1 MNLKA
6 LFPLLLSLVFSSRLC
21 AFDEPGNLL
30 KDFEMNSPGEIW
42 NIQIPVQR
50 ETIESFQGLADPLCY
65 VSGRGRAT
73 AGQSVAVKPDTW
85 YTMSFLFRAG
95 GKYAESGTYPFNLL
109 AGVSPQGSSDIWSG
123 TICSRTFGGSAQWER
138 GVLFFHSGKNRS
150 VSPFVAFFG
159 DGEWNLGRFYLR
171 EMTPADFR
179 TSTLSDPG
187 FEHSLPGMLPVEFRQ
202 TRGKGARVTV
212 TQAEAKSGKQAM
224 ETKFQGRVHL
234 LGGHFPAKSG
244 EKFQAG
250 IFLKA
255 SQPVFAEL
263 AVTGVDSRSRTN
275 RRRRIE
281 VGTQWTRLSVEGEVG
296 KTEDSTQILHLNLSI
311 QTKEQNAGVT
321 VWCDDVSFEILT
333 EEERSVNTARPRIW
347 NDSFETG
354 PYGWKI
360 TFLEDPR
367 FSLSQTR
374 AVALDSTTAGH
385 GRSSLRIQKSRMPDS
400 LKKRVTITSL
410 PLRIDNQKEYVFSF
424 MAKADRPT
432 TVTAAFPYKGI
443 GRFKLTGTWQR
454 FTSSPV
460 RPNRWYIRPGWNE
473 IRLESPLDGST
484 IWIDAVM
491 LEAGTQ
497 ASAFRPSAEYEAG
510 IFFPEP
516 FKLFAQNEKRTAQV
530 MAISNREPLNGTAE
544 LRITDLFDRTQFRE
558 TRPVSLKAEEAIRW
572 TQNIPTGSCGYFR
585 AELRLLDSKRNEKA
599 KNITTYAILAPPR
612 ELPYEKSW
620 CGILGGIDNSG
631 RRGSTAADLALMGA
645 SLDETL
651 DAIRLIGCKWIR
663 IMGIGNWRN
672 TEPVRGT
679 YEWKWDEYLAA
690 LKRHRFGI
698 LAEFLSHDAQPWSN
712 SGVIVKEKLQGDFHY
727 TARAEDVAKFTAD
740 FARRYRGRIDS
751 INLMNETNGYPPE
764 EYIKIAKAVYRT
776 FKKEAPEVLV
786 QGPGYPATVLPLLS
800 GKDTT
805 WITRA
810 LKLGLNDCNDIM
822 GIHCYSPGH
831 AHSLSSIMRDSVE
844 LLLTNQNMT
853 FAEMR
858 RLQVEKFKREY
869 RHNRIWDTE
878 SGAIFNTVAEWMNSP
893 AEVRLPWYT
902 EQVAAARMIRWN
914 ILRMAMG
921 IERHFHFMF
930 LFASG
935 QTYHTLDLMNID
947 GTPRAGV
954 APLSTFYRLF
964 DGGSFVGKVQLDG
977 TTHLYVFRDFDGKA
991 VAACWDPI
999 LENRPAGRLHI
1010 PRSAGVSE
1018 ALDFTGNPVKGKNG
1032 VYPLSDAPLYLKS
1045 DLAPEEFRNELK
1057 KSRPLLE
1064 SFRGTLSIAAD
1075 PGGGLAAEATVLNSG
1090 TEDLQNLVIRLS
1102 DGREGS
1108 LKNLG
1113 SGERKSLRFPL
1124 KGSVSGRVAV
1134 EADFIGR
1141 NSRQHAAVSK
1151 QLFSLR
1157 AARKAA
1163 VPDGTIGPEEYS
1175 TVWEKE
1181 FIRTGRGKA
1190 TPLSATLFASWL
1202 PDRLQFAAEI
1212 RDPTYVPAGDGE
1224 EVSRGDG
1231 VEVYLDFS
1239 PGKDPFSPLY
1249 PDEAI
1254 RISINPAF
1262 PGKPSFERNGLPAKR
1277 AVSFFDFDRVRAVS
1291 RRTGEGYLVEWEIPM
1306 KKRLHEHQ
1314 LLGFN
1319 FTVMD
1324 HGNAPK
1330 PNQGLSLA
1338 KTACWNDVLAFELL
1352 RLEPEKGSGK

>member
-1 MNLKA
+1 M
-6 LFPLLLSLVFSSRLC
+6 
-21 AFDEPGNLL
+21 
-30 KDFEMNSPGEIW
+30 
-42 NIQIPVQR
+42 
-50 ETIESFQGLADPLCY
+50 
-65 VSGRGRAT
+65 
-73 AGQSVAVKPDTW
+73 
-85 YTMSFLFRAG
+85 
-95 GKYAESGTYPFNLL
+95 
-109 AGVSPQGSSDIWSG
+109 
-123 TICSRTFGGSAQWER
+123 
-138 GVLFFHSGKNRS
+138 
-150 VSPFVAFFG
+150 
-159 DGEWNLGRFYLR
+159 
-171 EMTPADFR
+171 
-179 TSTLSDPG
+179 
-187 FEHSLPGMLPVEFRQ
+187 
-202 TRGKGARVTV
+202 
-212 TQAEAKSGKQAM
+212 
-224 ETKFQGRVHL
+224 
-234 LGGHFPAKSG
+234 
-244 EKFQAG
+244 
-250 IFLKA
+250 
-255 SQPVFAEL
+255 
-263 AVTGVDSRSRTN
+263 
-275 RRRRIE
+275 
-281 VGTQWTRLSVEGEVG
+281 
-296 KTEDSTQILHLNLSI
+296 
-311 QTKEQNAGVT
+311 
-321 VWCDDVSFEILT
+321 
-333 EEERSVNTARPRIW
+333 
-347 NDSFETG
+347 
-354 PYGWKI
+354 
-360 TFLEDPR
+360 
-367 FSLSQTR
+367 
-374 AVALDSTTAGH
+374 
-385 GRSSLRIQKSRMPDS
+385 
-400 LKKRVTITSL
+400 ITSL

-443 GRFKLTGTWQR
+443 GTFKLTGTWQR

-491 LEAGTQ
+491 LEAGTR

-516 FKLFAQNEKRTAQV
+516 FKLFAQNEKRSVQV

-544 LRITDLFDRTQFRE
+544 LRITDLFDRTRFRE
-558 TRPVSLKAEEAIRW
+558 TRSVSLKAGEAIRW
-572 TQNIPTGSCGYFR
+572 TQDIPTGSCGYFR

-612 ELPYEKSW
+612 NLPYEKSW

-712 SGVIVKEKLQGDFHY
+712 SGVIVKEKLQGGFHY

-740 FARRYRGRIDS
+740 FARRYRGRINS

-902 EQVAAARMIRWN
+902 EHVAAARMIRWN

-964 DGGSFVGKVQLDG
+964 DGSSFVGKVQLDG

-1032 VYPLSDAPLYLKS
+1032 VYPLSDAPLDLKS

-1064 SFRGTLSIAAD
+1064 SFRGALSIAAEPPLRR
-1075 PGGGLAAEATVLNSG
+1075 PGGLDEESLFRRTEKPPFSTERRRLRPGCRGSGFHREKQPSARGGVQAALLSQGCAESRRAGWNDRTGRVLHGLGKGVHSNRTRESDPAFRHSFCLLAAGPPPVCGGNQGSHICPGGRRGGDLPRRRSG
-1090 TEDLQNLVIRLS
+1090 GVSGFL
-1102 DGREGS
+1102 
-1108 LKNLG
+1108 
-1113 SGERKSLRFPL
+1113 SGERSFFSAL
-1124 KGSVSGRVAV
+1124 SGRGDP
-1134 EADFIGR
+1134 DF
-1141 NSRQHAAVSK
+1141 
-1151 QLFSLR
+1151 
-1157 AARKAA
+1157 
-1163 VPDGTIGPEEYS
+1163 
-1175 TVWEKE
+1175 
-1181 FIRTGRGKA
+1181 
-1190 TPLSATLFASWL
+1190 
-1202 PDRLQFAAEI
+1202 
-1212 RDPTYVPAGDGE
+1212 
-1224 EVSRGDG
+1224 
-1231 VEVYLDFS
+1231 
-1239 PGKDPFSPLY
+1239 
-1249 PDEAI
+1249 
-1254 RISINPAF
+1254 
-1262 PGKPSFERNGLPAKR
+1262 
-1277 AVSFFDFDRVRAVS
+1277 
-1291 RRTGEGYLVEWEIPM
+1291 
-1306 KKRLHEHQ
+1306 HQ
-1314 LLGFN
+1314 S
-1319 FTVMD
+1319 
-1324 HGNAPK
+1324 
-1330 PNQGLSLA
+1330 GLSGEA
-1338 KTACWNDVLAFELL
+1338 VV
-1352 RLEPEKGSGK
+1352 